1 MRRRGTRNSFC
12 EYQPIYFRRI
22 RHPSKHDTLNHCW
35 FDVGPASATL
45 GQHQTNIGSTYRV
58 HWDVDWRWRS
68 DFPPCIVTGFAHN
81 KWISGGSRNW
91 EEKGLRCFTIWQV
104 LLVWFRSRG
113 VLKCSHWL
121 NVINWSF
128 ETSLPPPPPQDLSD
142 FMICITWFRIFLH

>member
-1 MRRRGTRNSFC
+1 MRRGTRNSFC

-45 GQHQTNIGSTYRV
+45 GQHQTNISSTYRV

-91 EEKGLRCFTIWQV
+91 EEKGFRRFRIWQV

-121 NVINWSF
+121 KGLAQAKI
-128 ETSLPPPPPQDLSD
+128 
-142 FMICITWFRIFLH
+142 IKKRWFYFGFLIWPYDVNMSID